1 VFFICQ
7 RVRARCCWVRCAT
20 VHAND
25 GARRSAGPGGPR
37 GDGAVVLAGGYV
49 RVREP
54 RRRAGD
60 ARVDGCSW
68 GASFFR
74 LLLATARWKAGLH
87 SLRGRAGH
95 HPPPRGIGWSGVNVP
110 VDISCFL
117 FGFDSCP
124 QRLESRVAVV
134 VSDASGAGHASNPV
148 GHDAPLAHI
157 NFCISPHIRSSLCG

>member
-95 HPPPRGIGWSGVNVP
+95 HPPPRGIGWSGVNVYP
-110 VDISCFL
+110 
-117 FGFDSCP
+117 
-124 QRLESRVAVV
+124 
-134 VSDASGAGHASNPV
+134 ASGLVSTPARRDWNRAWP
-148 GHDAPLAHI
+148 
-157 NFCISPHIRSSLCG
+157 SSSRKKNCDYKTPSKRDLLF